1 MLVHAVLGCLFYG
14 VFVTK
19 MLLLTRKGW
28 AIPVAGGLLFM
39 TVVLVWLVSALVLPN
54 TRAHLLAPS
63 RRWRILKAQA
73 AQTDSAQAGSPLE
86 FRTDSARAG

>member
-1 MLVHAVLGCLFYG
+1 
-14 VFVTK
+14 
-19 MLLLTRKGW
+19 
-28 AIPVAGGLLFM
+28 M